1 MDVFVEQIVKKKF
14 GPKDYLIFAAVI
26 LLGLVLAFLSILFL
40 LPFAILVF
48 AGICFGAYYLIT
60 SRSLEFE
67 YSATNGDITVDK
79 IIYRRRRKRL
89 ISLDAKSVEEMGKY
103 DPQKHRGGD
112 YAARIFASELDS
124 GEGGWYFT
132 AHHPKLGHVLVVF
145 SPEERIL
152 EAIRP
157 FLTRQVAKDAF
168 GRH

>member
-14 GPKDYLIFAAVI
+14 GPKDCLVFVAVVV
-26 LLGLVLAFLSILFL
+26 LGLALIALSVLYL
-40 LPFAILVF
+40 LPFAILVM
-48 AGICFGAYYLIT
+48 AGVCFGAYYLIT

-79 IIYRRRRKRL
+79 IIFRRRRRRL
-89 ISLDAKSVEEMGKY
+89 ISLEAGSVEEMGKY
-103 DPQKHRGGD
+103 DPQKHRGKG

-132 AHHPKLGHVLVVF
+132 AHHPKLGYVLVVF
-145 SPEERIL
+145 SPEERVL

-168 GRH
+168 GRY